1 MSPRRQLLSTLLT
14 ALQAVPA
21 AGFLIHGPRGCALQA
36 RPAIAS
42 AAAIRLVATDKE
54 TLTVTLLNCAG
65 GVGVGLDEDNIVD
78 LLKPGL
84 PAEKVLKEGDK
95 VLKWNG
101 VPMMQRDAEGNWE
114 RKLLK
119 DVVKPAETH
128 TLVIERECKPW
139 ETSSWERGDQSYEK
153 PSWES
158 PGSSWG

>member
-1 MSPRRQLLSTLLT
+1 MPQQRQLLAALLATLAT
-14 ALQAVPA
+14 ADGL
-21 AGFLIHGPRGCALQA
+21 LIHSGRACALRSA
-36 RPAIAS
+36 RPATVATT
-42 AAAIRLVATDKE
+42 AIRLVAADKE
-54 TLTVTLLNCAG
+54 TLTVTLLDCTG
-65 GVGVGLDEDNIVD
+65 GIGVGLDDDNVVD

-101 VPMMQRDAEGNWE
+101 VSMMQRDGEGKWE

-119 DVVKPAETH
+119 DVVTPAETH

-158 PGSSWG
+158 AGSSWG